1 MSRLLLFPTVTSS
14 WRLRRLPTVC
24 SLDYDSTSA
33 DDFRMLTDTVTDR
46 DVYFN
51 AEYKSYQAVQDV
63 DAVSGVET
71 YKLVETEE
79 SKRYIHTSPKD
90 FNLVD

>member
-1 MSRLLLFPTVTSS
+1 MALEKT
-14 WRLRRLPTVC
+14 
-24 SLDYDSTSA
+24 A
-33 DDFRMLTDTVTDR
+33 NNR
-46 DVYFN
+46 DAYFN

>member
-1 MSRLLLFPTVTSS
+1 
-14 WRLRRLPTVC
+14 
-24 SLDYDSTSA
+24 
-33 DDFRMLTDTVTDR
+33 MLTDTVTDR

-79 SKRYIHTSPKD
+79 SNDHQILVNSGLCEETKDQGRIHVSKA
-90 FNLVD
+90 FLS